1 MRCLWI
7 SHYANMVIVKVSL
20 SSEKLLAFMSI
31 FFAHA
36 TCSHVLSP
44 GCKHHRVTR
53 SRQGTAGGGSS
64 CEAMVRISLPALHPD
79 SRRESL
85 NLLFNKNPCS
95 QAQVST
101 RPALTSPARCSCD
114 PRALSA
120 PHGGRRLQRV
130 ESMACRI
137 ELCNVGYFYMFTL
150 DTVRTCIS
158 Q

>member
-1 MRCLWI
+1 MRNFW
-7 SHYANMVIVKVSL
+7 L
-20 SSEKLLAFMSI
+20 SCQYFLLMQL
-31 FFAHA
+31 
-36 TCSHVLSP
+36 VLMFY
-44 GCKHHRVTR
+44 HRVVNTTESLGHGGGR
-53 SRQGTAGGGSS
+53 RGGGSS

-85 NLLFNKNPCS
+85 NLLFNKNRCS